1 MVAFSLRASNLN
13 CIGVEPQGFDEVRAI
28 NVIVGRN
35 NAGKSSLIDMVQ
47 LAVKEDAVVSPSR
60 FHAGQA
66 PTLFLESIVTQQDI
80 EQCYPASHSNG
91 DVGNYQSFG
100 KRFIGARIT
109 CSLAGKGKKEFCA
122 ISKNGVDVT
131 AEARRLPDCIENVA
145 GLQRR
150 NLFWGKEF
158 RRLAAERNILPE
170 SDSSA
175 NEIRD
180 DGQGATNVIQ
190 KFLNKASLPRDL
202 VRKTLLDALNTVF
215 NPDTIFEEILCR
227 QLEDGR
233 WEIFLKEKE
242 KGLIP
247 LSQSG
252 SGLKTVILAL
262 SLIHLEPFLA
272 KMSLSQFVIAFEELE
287 NNLHPAL
294 QRRLISYLANQAV
307 NEGFYIFLTTHSS
320 VSIDI
325 LNRNKDAQIVH
336 VTHDGKKATSRVVR
350 ASVENY
356 GVLDDLD
363 VRASDLLQAN
373 GVIWL
378 EEPSDR
384 VFINRWISL
393 WAGGTLI
400 EGNHYQCI
408 FYGGRLLSHLSADP
422 DGNAEDGVSILRV
435 NRNAALIMD
444 SDRRIAED
452 EINSTKQRMIAEIQG
467 IGGIAW
473 VTSGKEIENHVPVE
487 VLKKWIAGKYENGR
501 NKMPGPFESIY
512 DALEKMDKGLG
523 KRYVRQKPL
532 LAEELGALT
541 TREDLVKT
549 PDLARELDRLC
560 AQIRL
565 WNRLPE
571 PAPV

>member
-1 MVAFSLRASNLN
+1 MTDFSLRVSNLN
-13 CIGVEPQGFDEVRAI
+13 CIGIEPQGFDEIRAV

-35 NAGKSSLIDMVQ
+35 NAGKSSLIDLVQ
-47 LAVKEDAVVSPSR
+47 LAVKEDATVSPSR

-66 PTLFLESIVTQQDI
+66 PILFMESIVTEEDV
-80 EQCYPASHSNG
+80 EQCYPGNTSNSV
-91 DVGNYQSFG
+91 VGNYRSFG
-100 KRFIGARIT
+100 NRFIGAKIT
-109 CSLAGKGKKEFCA
+109 CSLTGKGKKDFVSLA
-122 ISKNGVDVT
+122 KDGLDVT
-131 AEARRLPDCIENVA
+131 EDARRLPDSIGHVA
-145 GLQRR
+145 VLSKR
-150 NLFWGKEF
+150 NFFHGKEF

-170 SDSSA
+170 PDSSA

-202 VRKTLLDALNTVF
+202 VRKSLLDALNIVF

-227 QLEDGR
+227 QLEDNR

-262 SLIHLEPFLA
+262 SLIHLEPVLA
-272 KMSLSQFVIAFEELE
+272 KKPLSQFVIAFEELE

-294 QRRLISYLANQAV
+294 QRRLISYLAQRAV
-307 NEGFYIFLTTHSS
+307 NESFHIFLTTHSS

-336 VTHDGKKATSRVVR
+336 VTHDGAKATSRVVR

-378 EEPSDR
+378 EGPSDR
-384 VFINRWISL
+384 VFINKWISL
-393 WAGGTLI
+393 WSAGTLI
-400 EGNHYQCI
+400 EGHHYQCI
-408 FYGGRLLSHLSADP
+408 FYGGRLLSHLSADAE
-422 DGNAEDGVSILRV
+422 NRTEDGVSILRV

-444 SDRRIAED
+444 SDRRAAEE
-452 EINSTKQRMIAEIQG
+452 EINSTKQRIILEIEG

-473 VTSGKEIENHVPVE
+473 VTSGREIENLVPAA
-487 VLKKWIAGKYENGR
+487 VLKKWLAKYENEKKIPGR
-501 NKMPGPFESIY
+501 YESIY
-512 DALEKMDKGLG
+512 DAFEKVEKGLG
-523 KRYVRQKPL
+523 KRYMRQKPL
-532 LAEELGALT
+532 LAEEFGALT
-541 TREDLVKT
+541 TRADLVET

-571 PAPV
+571 PTPV

>member
-1 MVAFSLRASNLN
+1 MQDFSLRASNLN
-13 CIGVEPQGFDEVRAI
+13 CIGIEPQGFDEIRAI

-35 NAGKSSLIDMVQ
+35 NSGKSSLINLVQ
-47 LAVKEDAVVSPSR
+47 LAIKGDATVSPSH

-66 PTLFLESIVTQQDI
+66 PTLFLQSTVTEEDI
-80 EQCYPASHSNG
+80 EQCYPGNTSNG
-91 DVGNYQSFG
+91 VVGNYRSFG
-100 KRFIGARIT
+100 NRFVGARIT
-109 CSLAGKGKKEFCA
+109 CSLTGKGVKDFVSLSYPSGLNATE
-122 ISKNGVDVT
+122 D
-131 AEARRLPDCIENVA
+131 ARGLPDNIRHVA
-145 GLQRR
+145 GLPKR
-150 NLFWGKEF
+150 NLLFGKEF

-170 SDSSA
+170 LDSVA
-175 NEIRD
+175 IEIGN

-202 VRKTLLDALNTVF
+202 VRKTLLDALNIVF
-215 NPDTIFEEILCR
+215 NPDTMFEEILCR
-227 QLEDGR
+227 QLADDR

-272 KMSLSQFVIAFEELE
+272 KKPLSQFAIAFEELE

-294 QRRLISYLANQAV
+294 QRRLISYLAQQAV
-307 NEGFYIFLTTHSS
+307 NESFHIFLTTHSS

-336 VTHDGKKATSRVVR
+336 VTHDGTKATSRVVR

-378 EEPSDR
+378 EGPSDR
-384 VFINRWISL
+384 VLVNKWISL
-393 WAGGTLI
+393 WSAGTLI
-400 EGNHYQCI
+400 EGHHYQCI
-408 FYGGRLLSHLSADP
+408 FYGGRLLSHLSADTEN
-422 DGNAEDGVSILRV
+422 NAQDGVSILRV

-444 SDRRIAED
+444 SDRRATED
-452 EINSTKQRMIAEIQG
+452 GINSTKQRMISEIER

-473 VTSGKEIENHVPVE
+473 VTSGREIENHVPAIVF
-487 VLKKWIAGKYENGR
+487 KKWLAKHGSEKVPGRYE
-501 NKMPGPFESIY
+501 SVY
-512 DALEKMDKGLG
+512 DAFDKIEKGLG

-532 LAEELGALT
+532 LAEEFGALT
-541 TREDLVKT
+541 TRADIVGT
-549 PDLARELDRLC
+549 PDLADEVGRLC

-571 PAPV
+571 PTPV